1 MNIEEI
7 KKLIIGKAISLAEQT
22 LQALK
27 VRYRIKSVDG
37 VSNMMT
43 CDYVEDRVNLTIK
56 DGEIVDIQNG

>member
-1 MNIEEI
+1 MNIEEV
-7 KKLIIGKAISLAEQT
+7 KQLIIGKAISFAEQT